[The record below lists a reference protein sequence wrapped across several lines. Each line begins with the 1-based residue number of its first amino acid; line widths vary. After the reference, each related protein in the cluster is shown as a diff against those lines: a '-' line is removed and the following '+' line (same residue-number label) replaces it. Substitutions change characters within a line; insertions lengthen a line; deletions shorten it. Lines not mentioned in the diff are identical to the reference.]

1 MCDGGVFSV
10 PITMAILSA
19 ATAMY
24 TQNEQRKMQQEAATT
39 QLETQ
44 MQQQEYEKA
53 VRQDTANLENAKGIA
68 ERDKAMRAAQL
79 RLGEQTSML
88 AAGGFE
94 LSSGSNVSMLADS
107 AREAQYEAD
116 VMTSEINARNW
127 QNQVGVSNA
136 DNQLSLLA
144 TQKDN
149 VNNGPDRL
157 ALGTTLIGGLTSA
170 AGSAW
175 GAYKGR

>member
-53 VRQDTANLENAKGIA
+53 VRQDTANLDNAKGIA
-68 ERDKAMRAAQL
+68 ERIGSTSSVPAGDHAETPTITDDMLSRVL
-79 RLGEQTSML
+79 RT
-88 AAGGFE
+88 
-94 LSSGSNVSMLADS
+94 LSSDDWA
-107 AREAQYEAD
+107 
-116 VMTSEINARNW
+116 
-127 QNQVGVSNA
+127 
-136 DNQLSLLA
+136 
-144 TQKDN
+144 
-149 VNNGPDRL
+149 
-157 ALGTTLIGGLTSA
+157 
-170 AGSAW
+170 
-175 GAYKGR
+175 